1 MRFVTWAKVRII
13 GLVAAVY
20 IVAFIGTTPG
30 SSRAA
35 TTTPTATLGTTP
47 SATPLPKPS
56 GFPARAIT
64 LPDEKSGA
72 ITLPGSTDRYIFY
85 AEFNQIVSIGVFT
98 SDAGFGP
105 TLDLAAP
112 DATVLATATGADSA
126 LIAGAQLPVSGAY
139 IVTVRPAKTGQVG
152 RYALRVSKGATLR
165 DLDGDALRVGAVV
178 RGQIEQIGDRQTWSF
193 DARGGTNFWV
203 LARPARGSSLDPV
216 IEIVNPTGETIASAH
231 DLSKTNSAG
240 TPPIPVRVSGR
251 YLVRVTSYQNAARG
265 GYELTVYLA
274 NQTPPTASRGTPPPI
289 QVTAEVQLR
298 AGERYT
304 AFFKGVSGQ
313 AVTIRIASKPED
325 TPGLGFDPILEVF
338 GPSGRRAAYA
348 DDSADSPDPLLKFAL
363 NDGDGVYTVKVS
375 SFALQSGAFTLTINS
390 P

>member
-240 TPPIPVRVSGR
+240 TADPGARQRRVRHVPLHSR
-251 YLVRVTSYQNAARG
+251 PRVKDG
-265 GYELTVYLA
+265 FGM
-274 NQTPPTASRGTPPPI
+274 
-289 QVTAEVQLR
+289 
-298 AGERYT
+298 AGEIQEHCR
-304 AFFKGVSGQ
+304 AL
-313 AVTIRIASKPED
+313 AEPA
-325 TPGLGFDPILEVF
+325 
-338 GPSGRRAAYA
+338 RAAPWA
-348 DDSADSPDPLLKFAL
+348 RFSIPPLPRSMGCCSTA
-363 NDGDGVYTVKVS
+363 
-375 SFALQSGAFTLTINS
+375 
-390 P
+390 